1 MEENALNEDHYRE
14 TMELFSQI
22 ESYLTSLSN
31 GFPYCIDFTGINMV
45 SLIKACGLSVMD
57 DSESDIERVFQ
68 YITMVRDLF
77 GEKLF
82 VFVNIRS
89 FFSDEEMETF
99 IETVVAHNFYVLLID
114 GKEYNRM
121 KNEERIVIDSD
132 LCVI

>member
-1 MEENALNEDHYRE
+1 
-14 TMELFSQI
+14 
-22 ESYLTSLSN
+22 
-31 GFPYCIDFTGINMV
+31 MV

-89 FFSDEEMETF
+89 FFSDEDMETF